1 MAERTIAIVPAAGIG
16 TRLRPHTHTQPKVLL
31 HVAGKPIIA
40 HILDDLPSLGIKE
53 AVLVVGY
60 MGDLVRDYVV
70 RNYPQLKTH
79 FVEQPERL
87 GLGHA
92 VSLAA
97 AHVDDQPVLIILGDT
112 IFEADLRGVL
122 AGPTHSIGVKAVTDP
137 RRFGIVETDRSGKV
151 TLLIEKPERPASNL
165 AITGIYYFTHAAPL
179 LAALDEIQRKNI
191 RTKGEF
197 QLTDAMELMVQKGQV
212 LTTFPVAGWYDCGK
226 TETLLETNRV
236 LLGLKLG
243 ARAIDGSVIHS
254 PVAIAAT
261 AVVENCILGP
271 HVSVAAGARLK
282 NAIIRDAI
290 INENATVEDILIEAS
305 VVGENA
311 VVRGA
316 FKRLNVGDSSEVN
329 IT

>member
-1 MAERTIAIVPAAGIG
+1 MAGNPIAIIPVAGVG
-16 TRLRPHTHTQPKVLL
+16 TRLRPHTHTLPKVLL

-40 HILDDLPSLGIKE
+40 HILDDLPGLGITE
-53 AVLVVGY
+53 AVLIVGH

-70 RNYPQLKTH
+70 RNYPGLKTH

-112 IFEADLRGVL
+112 IFEADLKGVL
-122 AGPTHSIGVKAVTDP
+122 AGSTHSIGVKAVDDP
-137 RRFGIVETDRSGKV
+137 RRFGIVETDPNGRV
-151 TLLIEKPERPASNL
+151 TLLVEKPERPASNL
-165 AITGIYYFTHAAPL
+165 AITGIYYFTHAQPL
-179 LAALDEIQRKNI
+179 LEALEEIQRRGIK
-191 RTKGEF
+191 TKGEF
-197 QLTDAMELMVQKGQV
+197 QLTDAMELMVQNGQV
-212 LTTFPVAGWYDCGK
+212 LTTFPVAGWYDCGR

-236 LLGLKLG
+236 LLGKRG
-243 ARAIDGSVIHS
+243 EAPVIPGSVIHR
-254 PVAIAAT
+254 PVSVAPG

-271 HVSVAAGARLK
+271 HVSVGTGARLK
-282 NAIIRDAI
+282 NAVIRDAI

-316 FKRLNVGDSSEVN
+316 FKVLNVGDSSEVN

>member
-1 MAERTIAIVPAAGIG
+1 MAGHPIAIIPVAGVG
-16 TRLRPHTHTQPKVLL
+16 TRLRPHTHTLPKVLL

-40 HILDDLPSLGIKE
+40 HILDDLPSLGITE
-53 AVLVVGY
+53 AVLIVGY

-70 RNYPQLKTH
+70 RNYPSLKAH

-97 AHVDDQPVLIILGDT
+97 AHVDDRPVLIILGDT

-122 AGPTHSIGVKAVTDP
+122 AGNTHSIGVKAVEDP
-137 RRFGIVETDRSGKV
+137 RRFGIVETDRNGKV
-151 TLLIEKPERPASNL
+151 TLLVEKPERPASNL
-165 AITGIYYFTHAAPL
+165 AITGIYFFTHAAPL
-179 LAALDEIQRKNI
+179 LAALDEIQQKDI

-197 QLTDAMELMVQKGQV
+197 QLTDAMELMVQHGET

-236 LLGLKLG
+236 LLEKKVG

-254 PVAIAAT
+254 PVSIAAT
-261 AVVENCILGP
+261 AVIENCILGP
-271 HVSVAAGARLK
+271 HASVAAGARLK
-282 NAIIRDAI
+282 NAVVRDSI
-290 INENATVEDILIEAS
+290 INENATVEDILIEGS
-305 VVGENA
+305 VIGENA

-316 FKRLNVGDSSEVN
+316 FKRLNVGDSSEVK

>member
-1 MAERTIAIVPAAGIG
+1 VG
-16 TRLRPHTHTQPKVLL
+16 TRLRPHTHTLPKVLL
-31 HVAGKPIIA
+31 HVAGKPILA
-40 HILDDLPSLGIKE
+40 HILDDLPALGIRE
-53 AVLVVGY
+53 AVLIVGY

-70 RNYPQLKTH
+70 RSYPGLKAH

-97 AHVDDQPVLIILGDT
+97 PHVDDQPVLIILGDT
-112 IFEADLRGVL
+112 IFEADLRGVIG
-122 AGPTHSIGVKAVTDP
+122 GPTHSIGVKAVEDP
-137 RRFGIVETDRSGKV
+137 RRFGIVETDARGRV
-151 TLLIEKPERPASNL
+151 TLLVEKPERPGSNL

-179 LAALDEIQRKNI
+179 LGALEEIQRKDI

-197 QLTDAMELMVQKGQV
+197 QLTDAMELMVQHGET

-226 TETLLETNRV
+226 TETLLETNRI
-236 LLGLKLG
+236 LLDKRVG
-243 ARAIDGSVIHS
+243 ARAIAGSVVHA

-261 AVVENCILGP
+261 AVIENCIVGP
-271 HVSVAAGARLK
+271 HASVAAGARLR
-282 NAIIRDAI
+282 NAVVRDSI
-290 INENATVEDILIEAS
+290 INENAVVEDILLEGS
-305 VVGENA
+305 VIGENA

-316 FKRLNVGDSSEVN
+316 FKQLNVGDSSEVK

>member
-1 MAERTIAIVPAAGIG
+1 MSGNPIAIIPVAGVG
-16 TRLRPHTHTQPKVLL
+16 TRLRPHTHTLPKVLL
-31 HVAGKPIIA
+31 HVAGKPILA
-40 HILDDLPSLGIKE
+40 HILDDLPTLGIHE
-53 AVLVVGY
+53 AVLIVGY
-60 MGDLVRDYVV
+60 MGDLVREFVV
-70 RNYPQLKTH
+70 RNYPGLRAH

-112 IFEADLRGVL
+112 IFEADLRTVIG
-122 AGPTHSIGVKAVTDP
+122 GSTHSIGVKAVDDP

-179 LAALDEIQRKNI
+179 LEALEEIQRKDI

-197 QLTDAMELMVQKGQV
+197 QLTDAMELMVQEGEV

-226 TETLLETNRV
+226 TETLLETNRI
-236 LLGLKLG
+236 LLDKKVG
-243 ARAIDGSVIHS
+243 ARSLAGSVIHS
-254 PVAIAAT
+254 PVSIAAT

-271 HVSVAAGARLK
+271 HASVAAGARLK
-282 NAIIRDAI
+282 NAVVRDSI
-290 INENATVEDILIEAS
+290 INENAVVEDILIESS

-316 FKRLNVGDSSEVN
+316 FKRLNVGDSSEVRIN
-329 IT
+329 